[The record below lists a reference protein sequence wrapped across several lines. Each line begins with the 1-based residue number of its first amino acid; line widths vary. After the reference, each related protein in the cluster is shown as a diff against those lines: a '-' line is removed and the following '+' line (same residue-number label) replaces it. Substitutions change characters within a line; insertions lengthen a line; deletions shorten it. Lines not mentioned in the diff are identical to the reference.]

1 MSQELAASLL
11 NQTMSLAGQISGRMQ
26 EGLNRLELTAP
37 LANVLWLLRP
47 DADPLSLRK
56 IAGLLHCDPSN
67 VTLLSAKLEQRGL
80 AERRPHPRDGRVR
93 TLVLTEA
100 GAEVRERLLHTVVRH
115 SPLAGLTLNEQ
126 QQLHGLLAKAIDT
139 A

>member
-1 MSQELAASLL
+1 MSQELAASVL

-26 EGLNRLELTAP
+26 EALDRLDLTGP

-47 DADPLSLRK
+47 DAEPLSLRK

-67 VTLLSAKLEQRGL
+67 VTLLSTKLEQRGL
-80 AERRPHPRDGRVR
+80 AERRPHPHDGRVR

-100 GAEVRERLLHTVVRH
+100 GEDVRHRLLGAVMRN
-115 SPLAGLTLNEQ
+115 SPLAGLTLEEQ
-126 QQLHGLLAKAIDT
+126 RQLHGLLAKAIDT

>member
-26 EGLNRLELTAP
+26 EGLDRLELTAP

-56 IAGLLHCDPSN
+56 IAGLLHCDP
-67 VTLLSAKLEQRGL
+67 
-80 AERRPHPRDGRVR
+80 
-93 TLVLTEA
+93 
-100 GAEVRERLLHTVVRH
+100 
-115 SPLAGLTLNEQ
+115 
-126 QQLHGLLAKAIDT
+126 
-139 A
+139 

>member
-11 NQTMSLAGQISGRMQ
+11 NQTMALAGQISGRMQ
-26 EGLNRLELTAP
+26 EALDRLDLTAP

-100 GAEVRERLLHTVVRH
+100 GEDARQRLLSTVMRH
-115 SPLAGLTLNEQ
+115 SPLAGLTLEEQ
-126 QQLHGLLAKAIDT
+126 EQLHALLTKAIHG

>member
-26 EGLNRLELTAP
+26 ESLDRLDLTAP

-93 TLVLTEA
+93 TLVLTES
-100 GAEVRERLLHTVVRH
+100 GEDVRQRLLGTVMRH
-115 SPLAGLTLNEQ
+115 SPLAGLTLDEQ
-126 QQLHGLLAKAIDT
+126 KQLHALLAKAIDNS
-139 A
+139 

>member
-11 NQTMSLAGQISGRMQ
+11 NQTMWLAGQISGRMQ
-26 EGLNRLELTAP
+26 EALDRLDLTGP
-37 LANVLWLLRP
+37 LANVLWLLQP
-47 DADPLSLRK
+47 DADPLSLRA

-80 AERRPHPRDGRVR
+80 AERRPHPRDGRTR

-100 GAEVRERLLHTVVRH
+100 GEEVRERLLTTVMRH
-115 SPLAGLTLNEQ
+115 SPLAGLTLEEQ
-126 QQLHGLLAKAIDT
+126 EQLHALLAKAIDN

>member
-1 MSQELAASLL
+1 MSQELAALLL
-11 NQTMSLAGQISGRMQ
+11 NQTMRLSGQISGRMQ
-26 EGLNRLELTAP
+26 EALDRLDLTGP
-37 LANVLWLLRP
+37 LANVLWLLQP
-47 DADPLSLRK
+47 DAEPLSLRT

-80 AERRPHPRDGRVR
+80 AERRPHPRDGRTR

-100 GAEVRERLLHTVVRH
+100 GEDVRRRLLDTVMRH
-115 SPLAGLTLNEQ
+115 SPFAGLTLKEQ
-126 QQLHGLLAKAIDT
+126 QQLHALLAKAIDN

>member
-26 EGLNRLELTAP
+26 EGLDQLDLTGP

-80 AERRPHPRDGRVR
+80 AERRPHPHDGRVR

-100 GAEVRERLLHTVVRH
+100 GAAVRGRLLHTVVRH
-115 SPLAGLTLNEQ
+115 SPLAGLTLEEQ
-126 QQLHGLLAKAIDT
+126 EQLHTLLAKAIDT

>member
-1 MSQELAASLL
+1 MSRELAASLL
-11 NQTMSLAGQISGRMQ
+11 HQTMSLAGQISGRMQ
-26 EGLNRLELTAP
+26 EGLDRLDLTAP

-47 DADPLSLRK
+47 DADPLSLRQ

-67 VTLLSAKLEQRGL
+67 VTLLSTKLEQRGL

-100 GAEVRERLLHTVVRH
+100 GEEVRGRLLDTVVRH
-115 SPLAGLTLNEQ
+115 SPLAGLTLKEQ
-126 QQLHGLLAKAIDT
+126 EQLHALLAKAIDN

>member
-1 MSQELAASLL
+1 MSEELAASLL
-11 NQTMSLAGQISGRMQ
+11 HQTMALAGQISGRMQ
-26 EGLNRLELTAP
+26 DGLDRLDLTAP

-47 DADPLSLRK
+47 DADPLPLRK

-67 VTLLSAKLEQRGL
+67 VTLLSGKLEQRGL

-93 TLVLTEA
+93 TLVLTKA
-100 GAEVRERLLHTVVRH
+100 GEDVRERLLSTVMKH
-115 SPLAGLTLNEQ
+115 SPLAGLTLEEQ
-126 QQLHGLLAKAIDT
+126 EQLHALLAKAIDN

>member
-1 MSQELAASLL
+1 MSEELAASLL

-26 EGLNRLELTAP
+26 EGLDRLDLTAP

-100 GAEVRERLLHTVVRH
+100 GEDVRERLLDSVVRH
-115 SPLAGLTLNEQ
+115 SPLAGLTLKEQ
-126 QQLHGLLAKAIDT
+126 QQLHTLLTKAIDS